1 MDLLFVDFETFYD
14 RKNKY
19 DLRSISMTEYIRH
32 TKFKVQG
39 MGFQYNSEPT
49 WLKEPG
55 AFLKDN
61 FDWSRTA
68 VVAHNVKFD
77 GAILSWKYGI
87 KPQMYLDTQ
96 ALARAVLGPSIDGY
110 SLRRSAGYL
119 GLEQKGELKT
129 DGLAQLTVEQER
141 TLSEYCLTDVRI
153 CKAIWDKLSP
163 QFPQEQLWSMDW
175 CARAFIGPKLV
186 LDTGKLEKAVSDER
200 IRRENAISSTGETKE
215 SLASN
220 AKFAALVA
228 SRGYAV
234 PTKTSHRTGKTIPA
248 FSRTD
253 AGLRELET
261 LDPVLYAGR
270 LAAKSSILETR
281 GAKLAAISR
290 TGPWPFDVQYSGAI
304 QTHRYSG
311 GSGAGGNPQNFPRV
325 GPLRG
330 AVRAPEGWQLVV
342 GDFAQ
347 IEARLVAWL
356 AQEPKLMAAFT
367 QERDIYSEFAS
378 MVYGRTVTKQT
389 DPKERM
395 FGKTCILGLGYNMGW
410 AKFQAKVKQDIGEA
424 ISEEEARRVVT
435 LYRETYFNIPKL
447 WKRAEALLP
456 LLREGRRNAVP
467 FAPFLK
473 IGKES
478 LVLPSG
484 LRLLYPGLRV
494 VSRKFRGNEFSNEW
508 CYDHFI
514 KRYESEQSK
523 IYGGKL
529 TENLCQA
536 IAGDLCKL
544 AIERAVKAGVDCVG
558 QVHDEIIAV
567 APCGRA
573 EEVAGT
579 LKRCMEQS
587 PPWLPTIRLKAEVGV
602 GSNWSEAK
610 NG

>member
-1 MDLLFVDFETFYD
+1 MGWSLTGEAEWSVNPSYLLSNINWE
-14 RKNKY
+14 N
-19 DLRSISMTEYIRH
+19 
-32 TKFKVQG
+32 
-39 MGFQYNSEPT
+39 
-49 WLKEPG
+49 
-55 AFLKDN
+55 
-61 FDWSRTA
+61 TA

-77 GAILSWKYGI
+77 GAILAWRYGV
-87 KPQMYLDTQ
+87 KAAAYYDTQ

-110 SLRRSAGYL
+110 SLKRLATYL
-119 GLEQKGELKT
+119 GIEPKGGLKT
-129 DGLAQLTVEQER
+129 DGLSELSPEQE
-141 TLSEYCLTDVRI
+141 LQLAEYCKTDVRI

-163 QFPQEQLWSMDW
+163 QFPQEQLFSMDW
-175 CARAFIGPKLV
+175 CARAFIEPKLV
-186 LDTGKLEKAVSDER
+186 LDTDKLEKAVQDER
-200 IRRENAISSTGETKE
+200 IRRELAISATGESKAD
-215 SLASN
+215 LASN
-220 AKFAALVA
+220 ARFAELVA
-228 SRGYAV
+228 RRGYAV
-234 PTKTSHRTGKTIPA
+234 PTKTSPRTGKSIPA

-253 AGLRELET
+253 AGLRELEKV
-261 LDPVLYAGR
+261 DPILYAGR

-281 GAKLAAISR
+281 GAKLAAISK
-290 TGPWPFDVQYSGAI
+290 TGPWPFDVQFSGAI

-325 GPLRG
+325 GPLRSC
-330 AVRAPEGWQLVV
+330 VTAPSGSSLVV

-347 IEARLVAWL
+347 IEARLVSWL

-410 AKFQAKVKQDIGEA
+410 EKFQAKVKQDIGEE
-424 ISEEEARRVVT
+424 INEEEARRVVT

-456 LLREGRRNAVP
+456 LMREGRRNSVP

-478 LVLPSG
+478 LTLPSG

-494 VSRKFRGNEFSNEW
+494 ASRKFRWDEFSNEW
-508 CYDHFI
+508 VYDHFI

-529 TENLCQA
+529 VENICQA
-536 IAGDLCKL
+536 LAGEICKT
-544 AIERAVKAGVDCVG
+544 AIKRAVSAGVDCAG
-558 QVHDEIIAV
+558 QVHDEILAVSPDTVATITHNRLKIAMEQPV
-567 APCGRA
+567 SWMP
-573 EEVAGT
+573 T
-579 LKRCMEQS
+579 LKLRS
-587 PPWLPTIRLKAEVGV
+587 EVGY
-602 GSNWSEAK
+602 GKTWTEAK
-610 NG
+610 G